1 MAFCLF
7 LNMLFWY
14 RLTSP
19 IVSANMYFDD
29 FQNISGIYI
38 YSGSHQYVC
47 LISIWMFHKYLE
59 LCPQLTRQAYFPSLF
74 PKSVNNPPSSQVSKQ
89 KLWIIPYS
97 SVLAPSA
104 THFPT
109 NLDSTS

>member
-1 MAFCLF
+1 
-7 LNMLFWY
+7 MLFWY

-19 IVSANMYFDD
+19 IVLTNMYFDD

-38 YSGSHQYVC
+38 SSVSHQYVC

-59 LCPQLTRQAYFPSLF
+59 LCPQLTLQACFPSLF
-74 PKSVNNPPSSQVSKQ
+74 PKSVNNLPSSQVFKQ
-89 KLWIIPYS
+89 KLSVIPYS
-97 SVLAPSA
+97 SVLAPRA
-104 THFPT
+104 THFPA